1 MSFKK
6 TPKKITI
13 LLLLAIVSLLV
24 FSNFD
29 LTKEIQIP
37 KKEGAYYFPVTVLFP
52 VFFVFLYANIHYLK
66 FSFQEGKTVVQKA
79 IFGFLNIGIT
89 LLVFIGGFYFWQF
102 TKGDID
108 VAFFGETKHPF
119 QLNFRNIYFW
129 VLYQTL
135 LMAYGLS
142 VLKIIVSKGKRQK

>member
-1 MSFKK
+1 MSARR
-6 TPKKITI
+6 TPRKITI
-13 LLLLAIVSLLV
+13 LLIIAIVSLLV
-24 FSNFD
+24 FANFD

-37 KKEGAYYFPVTVLFP
+37 SENGAFYFPVTVAFP

-66 FSFQEGKTVVQKA
+66 FSFTGGKSLLQKGVFA
-79 IFGFLNIGIT
+79 ILNAVIT
-89 LLVFIGGFYFWQF
+89 ILLFISGFYFWKF
-102 TKGDID
+102 TEGDID

-135 LMAYGLS
+135 LMGYGLS
-142 VLKIIVSKGKRQK
+142 VLKIIVSKGKR

>member
-1 MSFKK
+1 MNLKR
-6 TPKKITI
+6 TPRKITI
-13 LLLLAIVSLLV
+13 LLLIAIISLLV

-37 KKEGAYYFPVTVLFP
+37 ADTGAVYFPVTVIFP

-66 FSFQEGKTVVQKA
+66 FSFQEGKSLLEKSIFA
-79 IFGFLNIGIT
+79 ILNSGIT
-89 LLVFIGGFYFWQF
+89 VLLFIGGFYFWKF
-102 TKGDID
+102 TEGDID

-119 QLNFRNIYFW
+119 ELNFRNIYFW

-142 VLKIIVSKGKRQK
+142 VLKILVSKGKKR